1 MELQIKREVI
11 IKLSNLYRQA
21 SKKEKGIILNDL
33 IRLTAYNRAY
43 ARRVLRKPPIQK
55 QKRRRKTSSYLC
67 ILGELQMLWKA
78 SNYCCGQ
85 LLVAALPQLLPV
97 LKRDGNLVITVEQEK
112 LLLQISSATID
123 RLLKPERNKLGIKGR
138 SGTKPGTLLKSQIPV
153 RIYTPWDE
161 RKPGFVEL
169 DLVAHC
175 GDSLRGEYINTLD
188 VVDLATGWSERQGLV
203 GKGEHRTKLAFL
215 ALEQRFPFPIK
226 GIDSDNGSEFIN
238 DHFLR
243 LTRNRRMTF
252 TRCRPGRK
260 NDQAHV
266 EQKNYSTVRKIIGYK
281 RLETEEQLKLLNNIY
296 LLLSDYLN
304 FFIPTFKLEKK
315 ERIGAKIKRIY
326 GKPKTPYQR
335 TIEHQGIKKTIKQ
348 ELTVKYRSLNPV
360 SLLLEIHKQN
370 KLLYAS

>member
-1 MELQIKREVI
+1 MEIQIKREVI
-11 IKLSNLYRQA
+11 IKLSILYKQA
-21 SKKEKGIILNDL
+21 SKKEKGNLLNEL

-55 QKRRRKTSSYLC
+55 QIRRKKASSYLC
-67 ILGELQMLWKA
+67 VLVELQTLWKA

-85 LLVAALPQLLPV
+85 LLVAALPQLLSV
-97 LKRDGNLVITVEQEK
+97 LKRDGNLIITADKEK

-203 GKGEHRTKLAFL
+203 GKGEYRTKQAFL

-260 NDQAHV
+260 NDQAHI
-266 EQKNYSTVRKIIGYK
+266 EQKNYSTVRKIVGYK

-296 LLLSDYLN
+296 VLFSDYLN

-315 ERIGAKIKRIY
+315 ERIGAKIKRVY

-335 TIEHQGIKKTIKQ
+335 TIEHPEITNEIKQ
-348 ELTVKYRSLNPV
+348 KLMVKYRSLNPV
-360 SLLLEIHKQN
+360 VLLHEIHTLN
-370 KLLYAS
+370 KLLQVS